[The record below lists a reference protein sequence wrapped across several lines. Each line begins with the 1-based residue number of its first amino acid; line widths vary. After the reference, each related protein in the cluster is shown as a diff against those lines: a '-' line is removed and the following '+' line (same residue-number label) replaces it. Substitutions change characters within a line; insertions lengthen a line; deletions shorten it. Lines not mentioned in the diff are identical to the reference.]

1 MSQGSAER
9 PPATEGGIQ
18 AATEGGIHVAPEGGV
33 PTAGRQSTVST
44 VIVMVCTAGSRL
56 FGYVRQALFNYYFGG
71 AGAADAINA
80 VFNIPNNL
88 RKLFAEG
95 AFSSAFIP
103 VLSTTL
109 AEDGSGARP
118 RELVRTLVTLQL
130 LVLLPLVAL
139 SLAFPRLI
147 VTGLLTFSDPEKVAV
162 GAQLMRWMFNYI
174 LFVSLSALVM
184 AVLNTHGRF
193 TVPALSPLMFTLA
206 TVLSLLFFHGRL
218 GVLAMGVGVFVGGI
232 LQLACQLPVL
242 RRQGYRLLPSFRLA
256 NPDLL
261 KTAKLWLPYLASA
274 SIVTINQFFAQFF
287 ASGLEDGSVSAITN
301 SVMFLQIP
309 IGIFTTSVASVT
321 FPAMSR
327 QAALGRTEELR
338 DTVSYGIQFL
348 LVLLVPSSV
357 LLCLFGK
364 EIIAAAVQRGRFT
377 PEATLMAARALTG
390 YALGLV
396 SMGIYTF
403 LLKLFNS
410 YKSLIVPLVS
420 AGAIALLDIILSL
433 ILKETAL
440 RVSGLAYANSI
451 AFTLGMI
458 LLVVLARRRLGPV
471 GARQILWTLGKSVL
485 GSIPMAALLI
495 VFHWWKPDL
504 WVRGGSLRAT
514 ALIAA
519 VAAACVGVTVL
530 MYVVLRVPYLTDLVR
545 RRRSR

>member
-1 MSQGSAER
+1 MSEGSAVH
-9 PPATEGGIQ
+9 P
-18 AATEGGIHVAPEGGV
+18 
-33 PTAGRQSTVST
+33 AGRQSTVST
-44 VIVMVCTAGSRL
+44 VIVMVCTAASRL

-109 AEDGSGARP
+109 AEDPAGSRP
-118 RELVRTLVTLQL
+118 RDLVRTLVALQL
-130 LVLLPLVAL
+130 LVLVPLVAL

-147 VTGLLTFSDPEKVAV
+147 VTGLLTFSDPAKVAV

-184 AVLNTHGRF
+184 AVLNSHGRF

-232 LQLACQLPVL
+232 LQLACQLPAL
-242 RRQGYRLLPSFRLA
+242 RRLGYRLLPSFDLG

-274 SIVTINQFFAQFF
+274 SIATINQFFAQFF

-309 IGIFTTSVASVT
+309 IGIFTTSVATVT

-327 QAALGRTEELR
+327 QAAQGQTEALR
-338 DTVSYGIQFL
+338 GTVSYGIQFL

-357 LLCLFGK
+357 LLCLFGR
-364 EIIAAAVQRGRFT
+364 EIIAAAVQRGRFA

-390 YALGLV
+390 YSLGLI
-396 SMGIYTF
+396 SMGIYT
-403 LLKLFNS
+403 LLLRLFNS
-410 YKSLIVPLVS
+410 YKSFLVPLAS
-420 AGAIALLDIILSL
+420 AGSIAVLDIILSL
-433 ILKETAL
+433 ILKETVL

-451 AFTLGMI
+451 AFTAGMVMLVI
-458 LLVVLARRRLGPV
+458 LAGRRLGPLN
-471 GARQILWTLGKSVL
+471 GGQILLTLGKSVL
-485 GSIPMAALLI
+485 GSMPMAALLI
-495 VFHWWKPDL
+495 GFLRWKPDL
-504 WVRGGSLRAT
+504 WMHGGSLRAT

-519 VAAACVGVTVL
+519 VCAASIGATTL
-530 MYVVLRVPYLTDLVR
+530 MYLILRVPYLTDLVR
-545 RRRSR
+545 RRRSE

>member
-1 MSQGSAER
+1 MSTASA
-9 PPATEGGIQ
+9 
-18 AATEGGIHVAPEGGV
+18 
-33 PTAGRQSTVST
+33 AGRQSTVST
-44 VIVMVCTAGSRL
+44 VIVMLCTAGSRL

-109 AEDGSGARP
+109 AEDPSGVRP
-118 RELVRTLVTLQL
+118 RELVRTLVALQL
-130 LVLLPLVAL
+130 AVLLPLVAL

-147 VTGLLTFSDPEKVAV
+147 VTGLLTFGDPGKVAV
-162 GAQLMRWMFNYI
+162 AAQLMRWMFNYI

-184 AVLNTHGRF
+184 AVLNSHGRF
-193 TVPALSPLMFTLA
+193 AVPALSPLMFTLA

-232 LQLACQLPVL
+232 LQLLCQLPAL
-242 RRQGYRLLPSFRLA
+242 RRLGYRFLPSFKLA
-256 NPDLL
+256 NPDLR
-261 KTAKLWLPYLASA
+261 KTASLWLPYLASA

-309 IGIFTTSVASVT
+309 IGIFTTSVTTVT

-327 QAALGRTEELR
+327 QAAQGDTPALR
-338 DTVSYGIQFL
+338 GTISYGIQFL

-357 LLCLFGK
+357 LLCLFGR

-377 PEATLMAARALTG
+377 PEATLMASRALTG
-390 YALGLV
+390 YALGLI

-410 YKSLIVPLVS
+410 YKSFIVPLLS
-420 AGAIALLDIILSL
+420 AGSIAVLDIILSL

-451 AFTLGMI
+451 AFTAGMVM
-458 LLVVLARRRLGPV
+458 LLIMARRRLGPLE
-471 GARQILWTLGKSVL
+471 ARPVLRTLGKSVM
-485 GSIPMAALLI
+485 GSIPMAILL
-495 VFHWWKPDL
+495 VGFLRWKPDL
-504 WVRGGSLRAT
+504 WVHGGSLHST
-514 ALIAA
+514 LLIAA
-519 VAAACVGVTVL
+519 ACAACVGVTVF
-530 MYVVLRVPYLTDLVR
+530 MYMILRVPYLTDLVR
-545 RRRSR
+545 RRRSE

>member
-1 MSQGSAER
+1 MPQGTAAQAE
-9 PPATEGGIQ
+9 
-18 AATEGGIHVAPEGGV
+18 
-33 PTAGRQSTVST
+33 GRQSTVT
-44 VIVMVCTAGSRL
+44 TAIVMLCTAGSRL

-71 AGAADAINA
+71 SGAADAINA

-109 AEDGSGARP
+109 NDDPAGIRP

-130 LVLLPLVAL
+130 LVLVPLVAL

-147 VTGLLTFSDPEKVAV
+147 VTGLLAFSDPGKIAV
-162 GAQLMRWMFNYI
+162 GVQLMRWMFNYI

-184 AVLNTHGRF
+184 AVLNTHGTF

-218 GVLAMGVGVFVGGI
+218 GVLAMGVGVFIGGI
-232 LQLACQLPVL
+232 LQLACQLPAL
-242 RRQGYRLLPSFRLA
+242 RRHGYTILPSFRLA

-309 IGIFTTSVASVT
+309 IGIFTTSVATVT

-327 QAALGRTEELR
+327 QVAQGRTEALR
-338 DTVSYGIQFL
+338 DTVSYGVQFL
-348 LVLLVPSSV
+348 LVLLVPSAV
-357 LLCLFGK
+357 LLCLFGR

-377 PEATLMAARALTG
+377 PEATLMASRALTG
-390 YALGLV
+390 YALGLL
-396 SMGIYTF
+396 SMGLYTF

-410 YKSLIVPLVS
+410 YKTFAVPLVS
-420 AGAIALLDIILSL
+420 AGSIAILDIVLSL
-433 ILKETAL
+433 ILKETPL

-451 AFTLGMI
+451 AFTLGTIM
-458 LLVVLARRRLGPV
+458 LVILARRRLGPF
-471 GARQILWTLGKSVL
+471 GGRRIAAMLGKATV
-485 GSIPMAALLI
+485 GSIPMAALIIL
-495 VFHWWKPDL
+495 FLRWQPDL
-504 WVRGGSLRAT
+504 WVHGGSFRGT

-519 VAAACVGVTVL
+519 VCALSVGLTVA
-530 MYVVLRVPYLTDLVR
+530 MYLVMRVPYLTDLVKR
-545 RRRSR
+545 RRIE